1 MFACNYFF
9 IFVWKRRVF
18 QKDMFN
24 DDEISHNMGNE
35 AIRGYTEVVR
45 KKKKTFWHLEVG
57 L

>member
-1 MFACNYFF
+1 
-9 IFVWKRRVF
+9 
-18 QKDMFN
+18 MFN

-45 KKKKTFWHLEVG
+45 KKKQNILTFRSRTISQTEVG

>member
-1 MFACNYFF
+1 
-9 IFVWKRRVF
+9 
-18 QKDMFN
+18 MFN

-45 KKKKTFWHLEVG
+45 IFFFFLTFRSRTISQTEVG